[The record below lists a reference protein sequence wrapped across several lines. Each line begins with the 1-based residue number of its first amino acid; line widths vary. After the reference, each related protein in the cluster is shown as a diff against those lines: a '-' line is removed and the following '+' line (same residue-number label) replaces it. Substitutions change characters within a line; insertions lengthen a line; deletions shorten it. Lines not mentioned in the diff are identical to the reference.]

1 MFQTYGPVIMF
12 RGAAFVCFAIF
23 MLYMTVEQPWK
34 VAHKS
39 GDGHEH
45 TATETTS
52 LLASEAN
59 VSSSVEALGLLNN
72 TSFGGRVGG
81 LNLSS
86 LSGNGRV

>member
-1 MFQTYGPVIMF
+1 
-12 RGAAFVCFAIF
+12 
-23 MLYMTVEQPWK
+23 
-34 VAHKS
+34 
-39 GDGHEH
+39 
-45 TATETTS
+45 
-52 LLASEAN
+52 